1 MEVKIGSF
9 TFSVGRSV
17 AQQQQQQAGN
27 GFSVNVASLFGG
39 LSSKAQIAEL
49 YYSSTKGSHAVYSII
64 NRASDIIADT
74 LNYAVHRD
82 ANGEVKQDSLAIKS
96 LNNPNANQ
104 TMREFFKAYAVNRL
118 LFGEAYVYGI
128 EKIGL
133 DKGTYDLNVAHSQDV
148 DVPTDKTDWLNPPRM
163 LKVASGGKQV
173 SYSMEDFIVV
183 RNYNV
188 NSQTNYGLSPLYP
201 ASVLAAKII
210 SADSLEYSSFK
221 QGGTEKVI
229 TPKASENTARIGNLN
244 AQDLDDLDKQLN
256 AIDGVKKKAL
266 SKPIEVHDIKD
277 SPINLGVL
285 QSTEAAIKALMFV
298 YGIPYSVFNGNA
310 TYNNTEESY
319 KVLYTTI
326 GIPYAIEFLDKFA
339 KFIKLENGEYLDIEV
354 DKITQLQNSQL
365 DMITAL
371 EKANASINEKRSV
384 VGLPAL
390 SGEQYDEP
398 IIPMGVTLGYEE
410 SKLEV

>member
-17 AQQQQQQAGN
+17 AQQQQEGN
-27 GFSVNVASLFGG
+27 GYSVNVASLFGG

-118 LFGEAYVYGI
+118 LFGEAYVYGF
-128 EKIGL
+128 EKVGL
-133 DKGTYDLNVAHSQDV
+133 DSGTYDLNVAHSQDV
-148 DVPTDKTDWLNPPRM
+148 DVPTDNTDWLNPPTTV
-163 LKVASGGKQV
+163 KVSSGGKV
-173 SYSMEDFIVV
+173 TTYDIDKFIVV
-183 RNYNV
+183 KNYNV

-210 SADSLEYSSFK
+210 SADTLEYSSFK

-229 TPKASENTARIGNLN
+229 TPKSSENTARIGNLN

-256 AIDGVKKKAL
+256 AVNGMKKKAL
-266 SKPIEVHDIKD
+266 SKPIEVHEIKD
-277 SPINLGVL
+277 SPIDLGVL

-298 YGIPYSVFNGNA
+298 YGIPYSVFSGDG
-310 TYNNTEESY
+310 TFNNTEQGY
-319 KVLYTTI
+319 KALYTTI
-326 GIPYAIEFLDKFA
+326 GIPMAIEFLDKYA
-339 KFIKLENGEYLDIEV
+339 KFIKLENGEYLDIEA
-354 DKITQLQNSQL
+354 DKIPQLQNSQL

-371 EKANASINEKRSV
+371 DKANASVNEKRSV
-384 VGLPAL
+384 VGLQAL
-390 SGEQYDEP
+390 SGEQYDAP

-410 SKLEV
+410 PKLEV